1 MRTIAGARQRICD
14 SLWLEVSVRPTSD
27 DLRRHYASLSDGE
40 LEDLDPTE
48 LTDVARQCYEEEIA
62 RRQPAEEQGAP
73 ASPEHQAEEFADVD
87 EDWLE
92 HAACACSFTAAPGSN
107 HAGDAEHAQD
117 ALIEAGIPCQ
127 LEMVPGDA
135 TKEHGQR
142 YDEYRLLVPEPLNL
156 KAISVLDRD
165 IFNPQ
170 LEADW
175 RAHFA
180 ALSDEELAQL
190 SPDVLCAGL
199 VDRVE
204 RLKRAFNDEVGQRI
218 AK

>member
-1 MRTIAGARQRICD
+1 M
-14 SLWLEVSVRPTSD
+14 RPTSD
-27 DLRRHYASLSDGE
+27 DLRRHYASLSDEE
-40 LEDLDPTE
+40 LQELDPTE
-48 LTDVARQCYEEEIA
+48 LTDIARQCYEEEIA
-62 RRQPAEEQGAP
+62 RRKPAEEEVTEERAP
-73 ASPEHQAEEFADVD
+73 AAFEYETEGGVEVD

-92 HAACACSFTAAPGSN
+92 HAACPCSFTAVPGSN
-107 HAGDAEHAQD
+107 HAEDAARARD
-117 ALIEAGIPCQ
+117 ALLAAGIPCR
-127 LEMVPGDA
+127 LEVVSGDP
-135 TKEHGQR
+135 TGEQGPR
-142 YDEYRLLVPEPLNL
+142 YDEYRVLVPEPLNL

-190 SPDVLCAGL
+190 TPDVICAGL

-204 RLKRAFNDEVGQRI
+204 RLKRAFNDEIARRI

>member
-1 MRTIAGARQRICD
+1 M
-14 SLWLEVSVRPTSD
+14 RPTTD
-27 DLRRHYASLSDGE
+27 DLRRHYASLSDEE
-40 LEDLDPTE
+40 LEELDPDE
-48 LTDVARQCYEEEIA
+48 LTDIARQCYEEEIA
-62 RRQPAEEQGAP
+62 RRRPAEEEA
-73 ASPEHQAEEFADVD
+73 AEEGAVTQLENETEEGIEVD

-92 HAACACSFTAAPGSN
+92 QAACPCSFTAVPGSN
-107 HAGDAEHAQD
+107 HGEDAARARD
-117 ALIEAGIPCQ
+117 ALHAAGIPCQ
-127 LEMVPGDA
+127 LEIVSGDP
-135 TKEHGQR
+135 TGEQGSR
-142 YDEYRLLVPEPLNL
+142 YDEYRVLVPEPLNL

-180 ALSDEELAQL
+180 ALSNDELAQL
-190 SPDVLCAGL
+190 TPDLICAGL

-204 RLKRAFNDEVGQRI
+204 RLKRAFNDEIARRI